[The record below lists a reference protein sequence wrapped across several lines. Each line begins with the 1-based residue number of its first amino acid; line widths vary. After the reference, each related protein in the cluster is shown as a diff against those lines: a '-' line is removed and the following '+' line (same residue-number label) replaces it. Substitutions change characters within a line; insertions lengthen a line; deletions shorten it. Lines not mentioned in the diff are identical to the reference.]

1 MEVREKSLKPDN
13 NGESIVVDI
22 PSVEPKG
29 AKGSSSKVSE
39 LPKKAS
45 FMNSP
50 EIPGFRPPP
59 ATPASPKIKPESI
72 LEAEGAKGSFSK
84 VSELPE
90 KASFMDWPEISGFRP
105 SPNKSP
111 TTPSSPEIKP
121 DNNGESFVINVEQ
134 APQETLTRRETL
146 KVVEEEHTSPSLDD
160 FEEIYKKVELKKVK
174 SKKLKTKVL
183 VEWVLFVI
191 LVSCLVCSLTIKKLE
206 KTIIWGLELWRWFVL
221 IMVIFCGLLV
231 TNWFMHVIVFF
242 IEANFLLRK
251 KVLYFVYGLK
261 KSVQVF
267 IWLCFVLLTWVFVF
281 NHSGVSR
288 SKTATK
294 ILEYITLTL
303 ATFLIGAFLWLL
315 KTLGLKILASSF
327 HVNTFFDRIQESI
340 FHQYV
345 FQTLSG
351 PPLIEEAQRVR
362 RSPSMGRQSS
372 FTSTKKGDMDEET
385 QVIDMPQLYKM
396 KQEKVSAWSMK
407 ALINVVSSSGLSS
420 ISYPLDEMENVGKEH
435 DKEITN
441 EMEATAA
448 AYHIFRNVA
457 RPGSKYID
465 EDDLMRFMIREE
477 VDLVLPMIG
486 TENGRID
493 RKALTD
499 WVVKIYNGRKSLG
512 HTLTDTKTAVS
523 QVDKLVTVI
532 LVVVTIVVWL
542 ILIKIDTTK
551 VLVFFSSQIVVA
563 VLVFGKDIV
572 FVFIR
577 HPFDVGDRCLVVE
590 EMNILTTVFLKLN
603 NEKVFYP
610 NSVLSTKPINNYYR
624 SPDMGDSVEF
634 SIDFNTSLEKI
645 AQLKQKI
652 KKYIEKTPSHWGPT
666 HSVVVLDIEDVNKLK
681 MALNVTHTMNFQ
693 DFNEKNRRRS
703 ELVIE
708 IKQIF
713 EELGIKCC
721 VQPETCH

>member
-206 KTIIWGLELWRWFVL
+206 KTIIWGLELWRW
-221 IMVIFCGLLV
+221 
-231 TNWFMHVIVFF
+231 
-242 IEANFLLRK
+242 
-251 KVLYFVYGLK
+251 
-261 KSVQVF
+261 
-267 IWLCFVLLTWVFVF
+267 
-281 NHSGVSR
+281 
-288 SKTATK
+288 
-294 ILEYITLTL
+294 
-303 ATFLIGAFLWLL
+303 
-315 KTLGLKILASSF
+315 
-327 HVNTFFDRIQESI
+327 IQESI

-577 HPFDVGDRCLVVE
+577 HPFDVGDRCVIDGVTLVVE

-721 VQPETCH
+721 VQPETVRVNPIGLDSNVVEHENCVVN

>member
-59 ATPASPKIKPESI
+59 ATPASPKIEPESI

-84 VSELPE
+84 VSELPK

-134 APQETLTRRETL
+134 APQETLTRRKTL

-174 SKKLKTKVL
+174 RKKLKTKVL

-396 KQEKVSAWSMK
+396 KQEK
-407 ALINVVSSSGLSS
+407 
-420 ISYPLDEMENVGKEH
+420 MENVGKEH

-477 VDLVLPMIG
+477 VDLVLPLIG

-499 WVVKIYNGRKSLG
+499 WVVHRKDSITLG
-512 HTLTDTKTAVS
+512 SYS
-523 QVDKLVTVI
+523 QCGG
-532 LVVVTIVVWL
+532 
-542 ILIKIDTTK
+542 
-551 VLVFFSSQIVVA
+551 A
-563 VLVFGKDIV
+563 
-572 FVFIR
+572 
-577 HPFDVGDRCLVVE
+577 
-590 EMNILTTVFLKLN
+590 
-603 NEKVFYP
+603 
-610 NSVLSTKPINNYYR
+610 
-624 SPDMGDSVEF
+624 
-634 SIDFNTSLEKI
+634 
-645 AQLKQKI
+645 
-652 KKYIEKTPSHWGPT
+652 
-666 HSVVVLDIEDVNKLK
+666 
-681 MALNVTHTMNFQ
+681 
-693 DFNEKNRRRS
+693 
-703 ELVIE
+703 
-708 IKQIF
+708 
-713 EELGIKCC
+713 
-721 VQPETCH
+721 